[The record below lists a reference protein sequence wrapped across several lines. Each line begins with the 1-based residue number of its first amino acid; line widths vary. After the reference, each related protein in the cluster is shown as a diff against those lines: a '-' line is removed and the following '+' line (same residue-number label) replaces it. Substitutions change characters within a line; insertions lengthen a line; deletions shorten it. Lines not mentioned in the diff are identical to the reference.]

1 MSEQNNEQTA
11 LLKEIAKWV
20 RFSGFKQV
28 KEVLQT
34 TLDDKK
40 KIFAYHLS
48 DGKTT
53 STVISQKTGI
63 NQPKISELWK
73 EWLTLGLG
81 ESITA
86 SGGSRFKRSF
96 DLKMFGI
103 QVSEIK
109 GEQQKP
115 TTATEQRPAET
126 EQQNQGGQS

>member
-34 TLDDKK
+34 TLDDEK

-96 DLKMFGI
+96 DLKMFGM
-103 QVSEIK
+103 QVPEIK
-109 GEQQKP
+109 SEQQKP
-115 TTATEQRPAET
+115 EVQQENVNGDEAT
-126 EQQNQGGQS
+126 

>member
-1 MSEQNNEQTA
+1 MSEQDNEQTA

-28 KEVLQT
+28 KEVLETTLET
-34 TLDDKK
+34 TLDKDNK
-40 KIFAYHLS
+40 KILAYHLS

-53 STVISQKTGI
+53 STIISQKTGI

-73 EWLTLGLG
+73 DWLTLGLG
-81 ESITA
+81 ESVTA

-103 QVSEIK
+103 QVPEIK
-109 GEQQKP
+109 QKAVEEKP
-115 TTATEQRPAET
+115 TEPPTGDET
-126 EQQNQGGQS
+126 T

>member
-96 DLKMFGI
+96 DLKMFGM
-103 QVSEIK
+103 QVPEIK
-109 GEQQKP
+109 SEQQQP
-115 TTATEQRPAET
+115 EM
-126 EQQNQGGQS
+126 QQENVNEDEVT

>member
-1 MSEQNNEQTA
+1 MSDQNNEQTA

-28 KEVLQT
+28 KDVLET
-34 TLDDKK
+34 TFEKDNK
-40 KIFAYHLS
+40 KILVYHLS

-63 NQPKISELWK
+63 NQPKITELWK
-73 EWLTLGLG
+73 EWLALGLG

-103 QVSEIK
+103 QVPEIK
-109 GEQQKP
+109 SEQKP
-115 TTATEQRPAET
+115 EL
-126 EQQNQGGQS
+126 QQANVTGDEVHE

>member
-1 MSEQNNEQTA
+1 MSERNNEQTA

-28 KEVLQT
+28 KDVLQT
-34 TLDDKK
+34 TLDNEK
-40 KIFAYHLS
+40 KILAYHLS

-63 NQPKISELWK
+63 NQPKVTELWK
-73 EWLTLGLG
+73 EWVTLGLG

-103 QVSEIK
+103 VVSEVKRKDDQLPID
-109 GEQQKP
+109 
-115 TTATEQRPAET
+115 ATESKT
-126 EQQNQGGQS
+126 EELTHE

>member
-34 TLDDKK
+34 SLDNEK
-40 KIFAYHLS
+40 KILAYHLS

-63 NQPKISELWK
+63 NQPKVTELWK

-96 DLKMFGI
+96 ELKMFGI
-103 QVSEIK
+103 VVSDVKQIDV
-109 GEQQKP
+109 QLP
-115 TTATEQRPAET
+115 TDSTVSK
-126 EQQNQGGQS
+126 NGGNDT